1 MQQVDALPT
10 PQTIALPPLRL
21 EVVGKTARGL
31 IVRAEW
37 QGRSHEFVARVK
49 RALTPRQLR
58 VALQDFATTDRL
70 PMLIAPYLSPESLE
84 ILASAQVSGIDL
96 SGNGLVVVPG
106 EWLIHRSGEKNRF
119 PASTAIRS
127 VYRGTSSLV
136 ARVFM
141 CRPEFARFTDVLAE
155 IRGRGGSITAP
166 TVSKVLRQ
174 LEEDLVVERSPEG
187 FRVLDPARLLSRLA
201 AHYQPRVTGRV
212 RGTFRD
218 PEDKPAKLWARA
230 DAAGTKLVL
239 RDEQEYVN
247 APSGDDVMTYYTD
260 SISRAVESSSFVEE
274 PRYGDV
280 AFEETPRQEVFF
292 DARMRSGWRLCSPL
306 QIYLELTG
314 GGKREREIAETLRPD
329 LLAYR
334 FG

>member
-1 MQQVDALPT
+1 VETLLTSQA
-10 PQTIALPPLRL
+10 IALPPLRL
-21 EVVGKTARGL
+21 EVVGTTARNDL

-37 QGRSHEFVARVK
+37 EGRSHEFVARVK
-49 RALTPRQLR
+49 RSLTPRQLR
-58 VALQDFATTDRL
+58 VALQDLAAADRL
-70 PMLIAPYLSPESLE
+70 PMIIAPYLSTESLE
-84 ILASAQVSGIDL
+84 ILAAAQVSGIDL
-96 SGNGLVVVPG
+96 SGNGVVVVPG
-106 EWLIHRSGEKNRF
+106 EWFVHRSGEKNRY
-119 PASTAIRS
+119 PARSAIRS

-141 CRPEFARFTDVLAE
+141 CRPDFARFTDVLEE
-155 IRGRGGSITAP
+155 IHRRGGSITAP

-174 LEEDLVVERSPEG
+174 LEEDLVVERSPHG
-187 FRVLDPARLLSRLA
+187 FRVLDPARLLGRLA
-201 AHYQPRVTGRV
+201 EHYQPRVTGRV

-218 PEDKPAKLWARA
+218 PEDNPAKLWARA
-230 DAAGTKLVL
+230 DAAGARLVL

-247 APSGDDVMTYYTD
+247 APSGDDVMTYCTD
-260 SISRAVESSSFVEE
+260 SISRVIEGSSFAEE

-292 DARMRSGWRLCSPL
+292 DARMRGVWRLSSPL
-306 QIYLELTG
+306 QIYLELAG

-334 FG
+334 FE